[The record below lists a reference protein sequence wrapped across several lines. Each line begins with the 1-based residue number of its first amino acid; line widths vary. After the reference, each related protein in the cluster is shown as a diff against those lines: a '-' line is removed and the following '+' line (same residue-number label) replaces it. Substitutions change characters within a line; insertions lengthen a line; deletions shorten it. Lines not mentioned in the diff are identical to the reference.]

1 MLKKRQ
7 TIKLRARLSTQHN
20 RIQQLLRCRRHSNRY
35 LRPLQNQCH
44 PRQFHRHQDQ
54 HRSQYQHQYQHR
66 SQYQHQYQHRSQ
78 YQHQYQHRSQYQHQY
93 QHQSLFVDRLQIF
106 KMYTLGQPK
115 AGYASLR
122 LIIGIMTVVIIGDE
136 ISIAM
141 MVNSLP
147 LMLTLP
153 AMHSLHAL
161 LVFIIR
167 VRNLLMLGAL
177 IQKL

>member
-66 SQYQHQYQHRSQ
+66 SQYH
-78 YQHQYQHRSQYQHQY
+78 HQY